1 MLANEQDILYWK
13 KSEGMELT
21 EGLGIPILKG
31 VTLNDKDFRRASL
44 LGFNY
49 STNPE
54 SIENH
59 GNSFVHFFLPDHLI
73 ERVWN
78 NPDYY
83 AAILG
88 NYKGVIQPDFSQ
100 YVGMPRVMLIWQHY
114 RRMWLAK
121 YLENAGLPVIPAPCW
136 SDEASFEYC
145 FEGMPKNSCLCIS
158 TVGCMKNPY
167 VKERFLRG
175 LDEVFKQLAPS
186 QAILYGKVTDD
197 VLEHVNCPY
206 VQVASEMK
214 QRIETWKNSL

>member
-1 MLANEQDILYWK
+1 MAKLESPFTSLYRDDK
-13 KSEGMELT
+13 TPKTIREYISENPSLIDVFVMGGVLGAIKSLCDG
-21 EGLGIPILKG
+21 
-31 VTLNDKDFRRASL
+31 
-44 LGFNY
+44 
-49 STNPE
+49 
-54 SIENH
+54 
-59 GNSFVHFFLPDHLI
+59 
-73 ERVWN
+73 
-78 NPDYY
+78 
-83 AAILG
+83 
-88 NYKGVIQPDFSQ
+88 
-100 YVGMPRVMLIWQHY
+100 
-114 RRMWLAK
+114 
-121 YLENAGLPVIPAPCW
+121 
-136 SDEASFEYC
+136 ASFEYC